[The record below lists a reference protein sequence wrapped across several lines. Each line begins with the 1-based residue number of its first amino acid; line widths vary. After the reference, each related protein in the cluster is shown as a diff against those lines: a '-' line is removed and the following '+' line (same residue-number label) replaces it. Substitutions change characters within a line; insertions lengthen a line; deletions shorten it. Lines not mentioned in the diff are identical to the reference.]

1 MAETPRDPGAVRDPE
16 SIIDA
21 LADLLQLAATWVR
34 QQAGSIM
41 REKIVLPLQKLGI
54 TVASAFAAGCLLVIG
69 LIFVAVGAIIGLGH
83 LIGFGW
89 TFFLIGAVFLIGSA
103 VFLVI
108 KGRNMQR

>member
-1 MAETPRDPGAVRDPE
+1 MAQGAQDPTPGHDPE

-21 LADLLQLAATWVR
+21 LADLLDLLSTWVR

-41 REKIVLPLQKLGI
+41 REKVVLPLQKLGI
-54 TVASAFAAGCLLVIG
+54 TVASASAAGCLLVIG
-69 LIFVAVGAIIGLGH
+69 LIFVAVAAVIGLGS
-83 LIGFGW
+83 LIGYGW